1 MLFPRLPEYSYSWR
15 SIQIEPLPN
24 SGERITLGA
33 IVQGDDGSLMVAK
46 LVPATKLKSIFGQV
60 FGGRIADAL
69 NICVASAESFFS
81 KQALTHDWRPPL
93 DGFLVSETRSSVAVD
108 IEDGLL
114 MAARNSCCLSVSLEA
129 VKEQKSAETE
139 KINPQTWRKE
149 IIEQVILQRKDFK
162 IYFKKAINFSPSG
175 VPLTFGFVS
184 PRYAAHFDAISAV
197 KSGSVRQSALVRAQS
212 KLWQLDRLR
221 DNDQLFQQDK
231 FELVLYRPNTEGEDA
246 DSLAEFVKELRYEAS
261 RRELEIHT
269 SNSSEEAARHV
280 LECAA

>member
-1 MLFPRLPEYSYSWR
+1 MLFPRLPEYGYSWK
-15 SIQIEPLPN
+15 SIQIEPIPN

-33 IVQGDDGSLMVAK
+33 IVEGDDGSLMVAK
-46 LVPATKLKSIFGQV
+46 LVPATRLKNIFGKV

-93 DGFLVSETRSSVAVD
+93 DGFLVSETRSSVAED
-108 IEDGLL
+108 LEDGLL
-114 MAARNSCCLSVSLEA
+114 MAARNSCCLAVSLEA
-129 VKEQKSAETE
+129 DREQKSAETE

-149 IIEQVILQRKDFK
+149 IIEQVILQRKDFE
-162 IYFKKAINFSPSG
+162 IYFEKTINFSLSG

-184 PRYAAHFDAISAV
+184 PRYAAHFDAISPV
-197 KSGSVRQSALVRAQS
+197 RSGRQNALVRAQS
-212 KLWQLDRLR
+212 KLWQLDQLR
-221 DNDQLFQQDK
+221 DNGQLFQQDK

-246 DSLAEFVKELRYEAS
+246 DSLGEFVEELSYEAS
-261 RRELEIHT
+261 RRKLEIYT
-269 SNSSEEAARHV
+269 SNSSVEAARHV

>member
-1 MLFPRLPEYSYSWR
+1 MLFPRLPEYGYSWK
-15 SIQIEPLPN
+15 SIQIEPIPN

-33 IVQGDDGSLMVAK
+33 IVKGDDGSLMVAK
-46 LVPATKLKSIFGQV
+46 LVPATRLKNIFGKV

-69 NICVASAESFFS
+69 NICVASAEAYFS
-81 KQALTHDWRPPL
+81 NQPLTRDWRPPL
-93 DGFLVSETRSSVAVD
+93 DGFLVSETRSSVAED

-129 VKEQKSAETE
+129 VKEQKSAGTE
-139 KINPQTWRKE
+139 KIDPQTWRRE
-149 IIEQVILQRKDFK
+149 ILKQIKVKRTDFE
-162 IYFKKAINFSPSG
+162 IYFDQTIEVSPSG
-175 VPLTFGFVS
+175 VPLTFGFIS
-184 PRYAAHFDAISAV
+184 PRYAAHFDAISPV
-197 KSGSVRQSALVRAQS
+197 RSVRQSALVRAQS

-221 DNDQLFQQDK
+221 DNGQLFPQDK

-246 DSLAEFVKELRYEAS
+246 DSLGEFVEELSYEAS
-261 RRELEIHT
+261 RRELEIYT